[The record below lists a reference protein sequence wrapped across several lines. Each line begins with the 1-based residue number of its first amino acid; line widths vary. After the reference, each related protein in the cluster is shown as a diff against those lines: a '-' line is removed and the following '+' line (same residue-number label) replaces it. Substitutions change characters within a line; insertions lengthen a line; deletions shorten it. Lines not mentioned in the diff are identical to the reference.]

1 VTYISQSQFA
11 KRCGCPQ
18 PNVNRAVRKGQ
29 LVDDGHGIDPDLPIN
44 AAWAAARVEYHAA
57 KARAAA
63 EKETERAT
71 VTRPGFGQK
80 PPPSPSAHN
89 GPRSGGGH
97 TFGSR
102 PESQGNDRT
111 VHLIDARQKDIK
123 ASIEEIKFR
132 KEKLSHL
139 QRCGK
144 VLGAHEYYRD
154 IGRISAALEENFRT
168 FADRHADQLEAMA
181 KAGAGRTQFAEFLA
195 EEIDKSV
202 SMVQAVCD
210 REVQESQERNII
222 DETEMDEPGRA
233 HESSDRTD
241 SVEP

>member
-1 VTYISQSQFA
+1 LGKLF
-11 KRCGCPQ
+11 
-18 PNVNRAVRKGQ
+18 
-29 LVDDGHGIDPDLPIN
+29 DDGHGIDPENPIN
-44 AAWAAARVEYHAA
+44 SAWSAPRLERKAA
-57 KARAAA
+57 KEQEAAAA
-63 EKETERAT
+63 EGHPALSSH
-71 VTRPGFGQK
+71 PANGQNISMA
-80 PPPSPSAHN
+80 PPNPSGIP
-89 GPRSGGGH
+89 PRSGGR
-97 TFGSR
+97 TDFGSR
-102 PESQGNDRT
+102 PSSVANDRIIHT
-111 VHLIDARQKDIK
+111 IDARQKDIK
-123 ASIEEIKFR
+123 ASLEEIKFR